1 MATGEATGGKFEE
14 RAGALTLFRVANP
27 SEPQPQLPEEE
38 LEFLV
43 SLLERWLGACPSGSL
58 SLGPEAAPALE
69 ALLGG
74 WCTTVVHALAARPL
88 TIARTAELVDGLS
101 EEAVGEQIAA
111 MVAAGLLDT
120 LPGRR
125 GEDRYAATEWLR
137 TAIGPLAAAAR
148 SEARHLAAETTPI
161 DALDVG
167 AAFLLTLELIV
178 LPEEISASC
187 RLTVPIPG
195 RPPRLAGVAVLIE
208 RGTITEV
215 SPNLLMDSGNF
226 ATGGPLDWIDTL
238 IDPEVAELETGG
250 DPDVTLGLLHGLHE
264 RLFGVAASA

>member
-1 MATGEATGGKFEE
+1 MVTGEATGGKFDE

-43 SLLERWLGACPSGSL
+43 PLLERWLGACPSGSL
-58 SLGPEAAPALE
+58 SLGPDAAPALE

-88 TIARTAELVDGLS
+88 TIAATAELVEGLS
-101 EEAVGEQIAA
+101 EAEAAERIGAMAA
-111 MVAAGLLDT
+111 VGLLDT

-125 GEDRYAATEWLR
+125 SEDRYAAGEWLR

-148 SEARHLAAETTPI
+148 IEARHLAHETTPI
-161 DALDVG
+161 APLDVE
-167 AAFLLTLELIV
+167 AAFLLTLELIA

-226 ATGGPLDWIDTL
+226 ATGGPLEWIDTL
-238 IDPEVAELETGG
+238 VDPAVASLKSGG
-250 DPDVTLGLLHGLHE
+250 DPEVTLGLLQGLHE
-264 RLFGVAASA
+264 RLFGVAVA